1 MCNEGVY
8 RGNVHRGSK
17 KKKEKKRKHKKN
29 ITSKTPG
36 EKTFACCA
44 SSEGFG
50 YTEGGGLYREGLCAV
65 GKGIHRGSI
74 H

>member
-36 EKTFACCA
+36 EKTFTCCA
-44 SSEGFG
+44 SSEWI
-50 YTEGGGLYREGLCAV
+50 TEGGGLYREGLCAV